1 MKKLNVLA
9 AVIAVLGVVFLISF
23 LLNVTAYQFNL
34 PEEAILLLITAVGF
48 QGFLGYSNVH
58 SSHLYSQHLISTML
72 WGLFQFGVLI
82 FCTTGSGNHGYGPMA
97 CQFFAGFAFPR
108 SAVVLQPN
116 ERQQMGKTADCRFS
130 DLYSGSCLF
139 SIRCRILSDLLHAAN
154 ADYRFGGFESER
166 TSPSPGSLKNNKQRR
181 IIRCRAVCF

>member
-1 MKKLNVLA
+1 MKNLNVLA

-82 FCTTGSGNHGYGPMA
+82 FCTTARETMDTAQWLVSFSPALLSLVPPLFYSRMSVSKWAKPLTAVFLIYTLAVAYFLSG
-97 CQFFAGFAFPR
+97 AGFYQIYCTLQMLIIAL
-108 SAVVLQPN
+108 AVLN
-116 ERQQMGKTADCRFS
+116 
-130 DLYSGSCLF
+130 
-139 SIRCRILSDLLHAAN
+139 
-154 ADYRFGGFESER
+154 
-166 TSPSPGSLKNNKQRR
+166 LKEQAQAQ
-181 IIRCRAVCF
+181 AV

>member
-82 FCTTGSGNHGYGPMA
+82 FCTTARETMDTAQWLVSFSPALLSLVPPLFYSRMSVSKWA
-97 CQFFAGFAFPR
+97 
-108 SAVVLQPN
+108 
-116 ERQQMGKTADCRFS
+116 KTADCRFS